1 MAPIAN
7 YSTDVSV
14 EKTMGQVVGALA
26 RRGVLRTS
34 TTYDENGVP
43 SGVEFAMKTEYGV
56 REFALPVRV
65 DGVHKALI
73 ADQVPPRYR
82 SREHAAKVAWRIAAD
97 WLRAQSA
104 LIDAGLADLDEVMS
118 PWMIGGRDH
127 SGEPVTMYDAYRK
140 GALKEIES

>member
-1 MAPIAN
+1 MPIAN
-7 YSTDVSV
+7 YTTDVSV
-14 EKTMGQVVGALA
+14 EKTMGQVAGALA

-34 TTYDENGVP
+34 TTYDDAGNP
-43 SGVEFAMKTEYGV
+43 AGVEFTMKTEYGV

-73 ADQVPPRYR
+73 ADGVQPKYR
-82 SREHAAKVAWRIAAD
+82 TREHAARVAWRIAAD

-118 PWMIGGRDH
+118 PWMIGGRDR
-127 SGEPVTMYDAYRK
+127 SGEPVTMFDAYRR
-140 GALKEIES
+140 GALKELES

>member
-1 MAPIAN
+1 MPIAN
-7 YSTDVSV
+7 FTTEVSV
-14 EKTMGQVVGALA
+14 EKTMGQVVAALA

-34 TTYDENGVP
+34 TTYDEHGNP
-43 SGVEFAMKTEYGV
+43 AGVEFTMKTEYGV

-73 ADQVPPRYR
+73 ADGVQPRYR
-82 SREHAAKVAWRIAAD
+82 TREHAAKVAWRIAAD

-118 PWMIGGRDH
+118 PWMLGGRERN
-127 SGEPVTMYDAYRK
+127 GGPITMYDAYRRS
-140 GALKEIES
+140 ALKELES